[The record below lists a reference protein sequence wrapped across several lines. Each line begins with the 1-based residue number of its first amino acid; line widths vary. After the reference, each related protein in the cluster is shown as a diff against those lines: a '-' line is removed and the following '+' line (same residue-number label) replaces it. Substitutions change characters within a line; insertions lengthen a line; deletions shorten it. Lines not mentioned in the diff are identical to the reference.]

1 MSPLLPVA
9 WVSFGIAILVCGVLA
24 AHHPAAR
31 RVGRYAVG
39 GLYLA
44 AGALVN
50 AAFVVTGEDYDDFA
64 TGAYVPFVRDTW
76 ASLVVPHARWF
87 IGALVVFEAVVG
99 VLTLLGGRWTQLGL
113 GLAIAFHVAL
123 LSFGWGFY
131 AWSIPMIAA
140 LALLLRAER
149 RDDIPEPRP
158 VPSAGALAT

>member
-1 MSPLLPVA
+1 MSPLLPLA
-9 WVSFGIAILVCGVLA
+9 WVSFGLVILVSGVLA

-50 AAFVVTGEDYDDFA
+50 AAFVVTGEDYHDFA
-64 TGAYVPFVRDTW
+64 DGAYVPFVRETW
-76 ASLVVPHARWF
+76 HSLVLPHHTWF
-87 IGALVVFEAVVG
+87 IGALVLFEAAVG
-99 VLTLLGGRWTQLGL
+99 VLVLLGGRWTPIGL

-123 LSFGWGFY
+123 LSFGWAIY

-140 LALLLRAER
+140 LALLLRAEV
-149 RDDIPEPRP
+149 RDRPPEPAP
-158 VPSAGALAT
+158 LPSTGALAT